1 MRLRANAATLQ
12 RSFVIF
18 TAREQKNV
26 NKKKFLSCQ
35 SKIYFELLT
44 TNQNAC
50 SYPTFKKFDPAKP
63 DRIPLQN
70 LNLFISQ

>member
-26 NKKKFLSCQ
+26 KKKILSCQ

-63 DRIPLQN
+63 GRIPLHI
-70 LNLFISQ
+70 LNLCIRQ